1 MLHNMVNSPSSATMA
16 ILDDD
21 AATDPELEKIAAAL
35 SSLSA
40 TQRKKI
46 QRVLLPERLRVA
58 NLKDSMLLRL
68 PQELRDTIYELV
80 LEDRRYTQPSPTLY
94 RAFYPAP
101 PVLFRVCHQIREE
114 FARRFRE
121 NIFFAGSMD
130 ESKIRN
136 RMSQVEPKHI
146 KAIRRIHH
154 NYYADRRGSESKRH
168 AVEVAE
174 EFELTFGLQKGA
186 VWVTCTIYS
195 DDGSDHFLFNGMAN
209 SLGEVEKKAYAE
221 VRVLQCGEC
230 DGNELWGKR
239 TARKNLSHK

>member
-1 MLHNMVNSPSSATMA
+1 MAT
-16 ILDDD
+16 LDDD
-21 AATDPELEKIAAAL
+21 AATDAELEKIAAAL
-35 SSLSA
+35 SSLSV

-46 QRVLLPERLRVA
+46 QGVLLPECLRVA
-58 NLKDSMLLRL
+58 NLNDSMLLQL

-80 LEDRRYTQPSPTLY
+80 LEDRRYTQPGLTLY

-114 FARRFRE
+114 FAPKFWE

-130 ESKIRN
+130 ESMIRN
-136 RMSQVEPKHI
+136 RMSSVEPLHI

-174 EFELTFGLQKGA
+174 EFELAFGLQKGV

-195 DDGSDHFLFNGMAN
+195 EDGSDRFLYNGMAN
-209 SLGEVEKKAYAE
+209 SLGEVEKKAYTE
-221 VRVLQCGEC
+221 VRVL
-230 DGNELWGKR
+230 
-239 TARKNLSHK
+239 